1 VSAHR
6 LLDFVND
13 RDVEEEED
21 MEEEEEEWGISMTD
35 DMVGGGRKE
44 IG

>member
-1 VSAHR
+1 MSAHR

-21 MEEEEEEWGISMTD
+21 TEEEEWGISMTD

>member
-13 RDVEEEED
+13 RDVEEEGD
-21 MEEEEEEWGISMTD
+21 MEEEEEWSISMTD